1 MKTVYHRKGKEVIA
15 MYENNY
21 PNNYDHSVQGQN
33 MMNHTNQNQGGS
45 NTYQYGMNGNFSG
58 ANNGF
63 YSERGADHHGQGKK
77 PEKRHGNSQGTG
89 TKLAIGICCGLL
101 FGVFAGMGFQ
111 AIDFA
116 ADIMRERAERV
127 QVQENFSSEENVQE
141 AEEKGDSEE
150 KNGAAQAGNSQMTLT
165 TVTDVTQV
173 VKDAMPSVVS
183 VNGKYI
189 ERMTFWGQEFSQEG
203 MGSGS
208 GIIVGKN
215 DTELLL
221 VTNYHVVSSAEELT
235 VQFVN
240 GDQAQAQVKGVD
252 EDKDLAII
260 AVQLGDISNDVMDQI
275 TIAKLGS
282 SDELTVGEPVIAIG
296 NALGYGQSVTT
307 GVVSAL
313 DRTIGTATTQSVSE
327 NMDTEINTFIQTD
340 AAINP
345 GNSGG
350 ALLNIKGEVIGIN
363 SSKIGDTRVEGMCYA
378 IPISDAKPIIEELM
392 AKETRLKVAEEDRG
406 YLGITG
412 VDVKTEYTQLY
423 GVPKGV
429 YVSSVTEG
437 SGADKAGLMKGD
449 IIVEMNGE
457 EITSMAELKNE
468 LQYYAAGTT
477 VTLKLMQAY
486 PDGYRENVVEVT
498 LGGESSIQ

>member
-1 MKTVYHRKGKEVIA
+1 

-21 PNNYDHSVQGQN
+21 PNNYDHTGQSQN
-33 MMNHTNQNQGGS
+33 VMNRTNQNQGNG
-45 NTYQYGMNGNFSG
+45 NTYQYGTNGSFSG
-58 ANNGF
+58 ANSGF
-63 YSERGADHHGQGKK
+63 YTERGADQYAHGKK
-77 PEKRHGNSQGTG
+77 PEKRNHGNSGTG
-89 TKLAIGICCGLL
+89 KKLLVGICCGLL
-101 FGVFAGMGFQ
+101 FGLFAGLGFQ
-111 AIDFA
+111 AIDLA
-116 ADIMRERAERV
+116 ADIIGVRAGRA
-127 QVQENFSSEENVQE
+127 QVQEDSVTEKETQAVEEESGVKETPEETKVNSSQSVQ
-141 AEEKGDSEE
+141 
-150 KNGAAQAGNSQMTLT
+150 T

-173 VKDAMPSVVS
+173 VKDVMPSVVS

-203 MGSGS
+203 IGSGS

-221 VTNYHVVSSAEELT
+221 VTNFHVVNSAEELT

-260 AVQLGDISNDVMDQI
+260 AVQLGDISNEVMDQI
-275 TIAKLGS
+275 VIAKLGS
-282 SDELTVGEPVIAIG
+282 SDDLTVGEPVIAIG

-313 DRTIGTATTQSVSE
+313 DRTIGTSATQNMSE

-392 AKETRLKVAEEDRG
+392 EKETRLKVAEEDRG

-412 VDVKTEYTQLY
+412 VDVKSEYSQLY
-423 GVPKGV
+423 GAPKGV

-437 SGADKAGLMKGD
+437 SGADKAGLMRGD
-449 IIVEMNGE
+449 IIVAMNGE
-457 EITSMAELKNE
+457 EVTSMAELKTE

-486 PDGYRENVVEVT
+486 PDGYRENTVEVT
-498 LGGESSIQ
+498 LGGQSSVQ